1 MTPRPAP
8 ASVPAPGRGT
18 ALNPANRFEP
28 LTVEADPDYAEFD
41 EHGVPVERPHPRT
54 QFYEDATETILNRY
68 DSPDLGA
75 GWSLNAYRGCE
86 HGCAYCFARPFHEYL
101 GWSSGL
107 DFETRILVKTRAP
120 ALLRAEL
127 SSRKWRP
134 ESIGMSGVTDCY
146 QPAERRFRITR
157 ACLEVMAEFRQPV
170 GIITKNFLVTRD
182 LDLLAQLARHDCAMV
197 YVSVTT
203 LDADLAG
210 KLEPRAARPE
220 HRLRAIRMLADA
232 GVPVGVM
239 VAPIIPGLTDHE
251 MPAILDAVAAAGA
264 RRANYV
270 VLRLPYAVKD
280 VFLAWLDAH
289 APSKKDRVVA
299 RLRELRGGKLYDATF
314 GARMRGEGIFAEQI
328 KQLFAVSARRA
339 GLNRDDFQLSTA
351 HFRRPG
357 GTQLD
362 MNLLWGET
370 PAPSATTGPAPGR
383 RCWRPTPA
391 RPRTLRYTNRPPRSA
406 ALRIEI
412 SRLPPPAASPVAT
425 PASRSTRAAS

>member
-1 MTPRPAP
+1 MTPRLDPARI
-8 ASVPAPGRGT
+8 PAPGRGT
-18 ALNPANRFEP
+18 ALNPTNRFEHIA
-28 LTVEADPDYAEFD
+28 LEADPDYAEFD

-54 QFYEDATETILNRY
+54 QFFEDASETILNRY

-107 DFETRILVKTRAP
+107 DFESRILVKTRAP

-127 SSRKWRP
+127 SSRKWHP
-134 ESIGMSGVTDCY
+134 EPIGMSGVTDCY
-146 QPAERRFRITR
+146 QPAERRFRLTR
-157 ACLEVMAEFRQPV
+157 ACLEVMLEFRQPV

-182 LDLLAQLARHDCAMV
+182 LDLLAELSHHNCAAV

-239 VAPIIPGLTDHE
+239 VAPVIPGLTDHE
-251 MPAILDAVAAAGA
+251 IPAILDAVAAAGA
-264 RRANYV
+264 KRAGYV

-289 APSKKDRVVA
+289 FPTKKERVLS

-328 KQLFAVSARRA
+328 KQFFEISARRA
-339 GLNRDDFQLSTA
+339 GLNREDFALSTA
-351 HFRRPG
+351 AFRRPG
-357 GTQLD
+357 GVQLE
-362 MNLLWGET
+362 LL
-370 PAPSATTGPAPGR
+370 
-383 RCWRPTPA
+383 
-391 RPRTLRYTNRPPRSA
+391 
-406 ALRIEI
+406 
-412 SRLPPPAASPVAT
+412 
-425 PASRSTRAAS
+425 

>member
-1 MTPRPAP
+1 MTPRAAP
-8 ASVPAPGRGT
+8 SPPPAPGRGT
-18 ALNPANRFEP
+18 ALNPANRFER
-28 LTVEADPDYAEFD
+28 LSVEADPDYAEFD

-68 DSPDLGA
+68 DSPDLGS

-86 HGCAYCFARPFHEYL
+86 HGCAYCFARPFHDYL
-101 GWSSGL
+101 GWSSGI

-127 SSRKWRP
+127 ASRKWRP
-134 ESIGMSGVTDCY
+134 EPIAMSGVTDCY
-146 QPAERRFRITR
+146 QPAERRFRLTR

-182 LDLLAQLARHDCAMV
+182 LDLLAGLARHDCAAV

-203 LDADLAG
+203 LDAELAG
-210 KLEPRAARPE
+210 RLEPRAARPE

-264 RRANYV
+264 KRAGYV

-289 APSKKDRVVA
+289 APSKKDRVLA

-339 GLNRDDFQLSTA
+339 GLNRDEFALSAA

-357 GTQLD
+357 GVQLE
-362 MNLLWGET
+362 LL
-370 PAPSATTGPAPGR
+370 
-383 RCWRPTPA
+383 
-391 RPRTLRYTNRPPRSA
+391 
-406 ALRIEI
+406 
-412 SRLPPPAASPVAT
+412 
-425 PASRSTRAAS
+425 